1 MPNVTISV
9 PDSLKTEMDEF
20 TEVSWSQI
28 CRDAISRYIVVR
40 KNPTPKIELDLQRI
54 DLRAKDFVQ
63 GYSSLIITLRI
74 HNKMDFEIIVDRII
88 FHVDFWNSSR
98 VYTMGNS
105 FDIHK
110 IILNP
115 TSTVTKSTYLNIY
128 KEKIYELKNI
138 FNATFPCS
146 IRCVVF
152 VEGFKQPY
160 NTELHTRI
168 PIDEWLEVVHE
179 TIGVRQ

>member
-28 CRDAISRYIVVR
+28 CRDAISRYIAER
-40 KNPTPKIELDLQRI
+40 KNPTPKIELDL
-54 DLRAKDFVQ
+54 LRAVLKAKDFHQ
-63 GYSSLIITLRI
+63 GYTSLNLSLRI

-88 FHVDFWNSSR
+88 FHVDFWKGNT
-98 VYTMGNS
+98 VYAMGNS

-110 IILNP
+110 IIINS
-115 TSTVTKSTYLNIY
+115 TSTVNKSTYLNIY
-128 KEKIYELKNI
+128 KEKIYELEDL
-138 FNATFPCS
+138 FDSTFPCR

-160 NTELHTRI
+160 NTELRTRI

-179 TIGVRQ
+179 TIGVKQ